1 MDEVPRVK
9 KTCFLA
15 LFLFNP
21 KKFTIFV
28 ETIKQTDMTKELI
41 SAEILRMRPLVEQ
54 VEYIYDIIDSHPNIK
69 DAKELLLEYKP
80 VMTALRDIN
89 IKRQRAN
96 DSFKDNQEL
105 KTDRVKRILEHEDMA
120 DLIREEKRQ
129 TTLDDLGI
137 E

>member
-1 MDEVPRVK
+1 
-9 KTCFLA
+9 
-15 LFLFNP
+15 
-21 KKFTIFV
+21 
-28 ETIKQTDMTKELI
+28 MTKELI
-41 SAEILRMRPLVEQ
+41 SAEILRMKPLVEQ
-54 VEYIYDIIDSHPNIK
+54 VEYIYDIIDSHPNIT

-120 DLIREEKRQ
+120 DLVREEKRQ
-129 TTLDDLGI
+129 TTLEDLGI